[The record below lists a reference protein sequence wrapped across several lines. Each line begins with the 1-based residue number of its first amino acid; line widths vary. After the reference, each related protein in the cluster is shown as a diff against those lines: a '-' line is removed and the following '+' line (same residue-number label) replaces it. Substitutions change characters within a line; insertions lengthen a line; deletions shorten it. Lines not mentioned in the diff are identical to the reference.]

1 MWSEDLRQGD
11 ILVRKT
17 PGYAGLRDKVCA
29 TLRGSGWRIVAL
41 DQHGEPMGRP
51 TFFTHK
57 QVESQWAMP
66 TLDEP
71 EPRTGERAL
80 LLVTTRYDDGRVT
93 TTPWV
98 EGGQLELDTFEGAT
112 FQLLG
117 MVDSRAASLPV
128 EELWVHQHDLVTGIY
143 RFMGDALEPSIPAR
157 ATYPDIDDS
166 EDRPRRGRS
175 RFRRR

>member
-11 ILVRKT
+11 VLVRKT

-41 DQHGEPMGRP
+41 DENGDPIGRP
-51 TFFTHK
+51 TFFSHD

-71 EPRTGERAL
+71 DPRSGDRAF

-93 TTPWV
+93 QTPWV
-98 EGGQLELDTFEGAT
+98 EGGPVDLDSFEGAT

-117 MVDSRAASLPV
+117 MVDARAASLPV
-128 EELWVHQHDLVTGIY
+128 EELWVNQHDLVTGIY
-143 RFMGDALEPSIPAR
+143 RFMGEGLEPNIRAR
-157 ATYPDIDDS
+157 ATNPDIDDD
-166 EDRPRRGRS
+166 DRPRRRSS